1 MLANNCYLI
10 TTYYVISWFW
20 EANAFNHTNRCK
32 QRTAES
38 RSSMSACP
46 LPSIHLL
53 YSVSVLKRLLSILY
67 SAIILHTDL
76 RTQQKNKHII
86 NNKMITYIRV
96 RASLHLSS
104 FLSLFCTGLKPSI
117 YLYRAYAY
125 TYLHTYTCVY
135 INTCIYTP
143 HTHSTSI
150 IYNFINIAY

>member
-1 MLANNCYLI
+1 MLL
-10 TTYYVISWFW
+10 TTQTDVSK
-20 EANAFNHTNRCK
+20 EQQSPGLPCLLSSAFN
-32 QRTAES
+32 S
-38 RSSMSACP
+38 
-46 LPSIHLL
+46 PSLFRFCLEEITVYFIQCHNPAHRF
-53 YSVSVLKRLLSILY
+53 KDP
-67 SAIILHTDL
+67 T
-76 RTQQKNKHII
+76 KNKHII
-86 NNKMITYIRV
+86 NNKMMTCSDSDV
-96 RASLHLSS
+96 SFHLSS